1 MGRKSKKRGN
11 THIANSLCCTV
22 ETNIKSQSNYAG
34 MCAKSLQWWSLFAI
48 LWTVALH
55 ASLSMGFSR
64 QEYWSGPPCPP
75 PGDLPDPGIKLMSLV
90 TPAVVSRFF
99 TSSATWEALR
109 KWHMYVNILK
119 IIILLNLYKLD
130 YFVLK
135 EKDTCILS

>member
-1 MGRKSKKRGN
+1 
-11 THIANSLCCTV
+11 
-22 ETNIKSQSNYAG
+22 

-75 PGDLPDPGIKLMSLV
+75 PGDLPDPGIKLMFLV

-99 TSSATWEALR
+99 TSSATWEAH
-109 KWHMYVNILK
+109 KTT
-119 IIILLNLYKLD
+119 KLQ
-130 YFVLK
+130 
-135 EKDTCILS
+135 